1 MPNQDSEREEI
12 KSKLGALVEARIG
25 HVLPAH
31 RLVSLAGQVPLLAK
45 DAGRAKLSD
54 YLSLLKTL
62 PLDARAMQS
71 FIRAATNKESCFFSD
86 APTMESLRKQLLPQ
100 VISRC
105 SLDKRLR
112 VWSAGCSS
120 GEELYTLSILL
131 RELIFDYDSWKVTLL
146 GTDIDADALEKARQ
160 GSYKDRSL
168 RTTSETDRHR
178 FFTRDSKDGSYL
190 LRAFLKQN
198 VQFSLHNLADGSL
211 SPPAP
216 GKFDLILCRN
226 VLVCFPEQR
235 QLAAF
240 ELFRKSLSAGGFW
253 VTAPADPLPKS
264 PFTTTVLPG
273 LLAHTVQG

>member
-1 MPNQDSEREEI
+1 MPNQDSDREEF

-25 HVLPAH
+25 HALPDH
-31 RLVSLAGQVPLLAK
+31 RLASLESQAPQLAK
-45 DAGRAKLSD
+45 DAGRAKLND

-62 PLDARAMQS
+62 PMDAPVMQS
-71 FIRAATNKESCFFSD
+71 FIRAATNKESYFFRD
-86 APTMESLRKQLLPQ
+86 EPTMESLRKHLLPQ

-120 GEELYTLSILL
+120 GEEVYTLSILL
-131 RELIFDYDSWKVTLL
+131 RELIFDYGSWKVTLL
-146 GTDIDADALEKARQ
+146 GTDIDVAALERAKLA
-160 GSYKDRSL
+160 SYKDWSL
-168 RTTSETDRHR
+168 RSTSEADRLR

-190 LRAFLKQN
+190 LRPFFKQN
-198 VQFSLHNLADGSL
+198 VEFALHNLAGGFL
-211 SPPAP
+211 SPPPP

-226 VLVCFPEQR
+226 VLIYFPDER
-235 QLAAF
+235 QLAVF
-240 ELFRKSLSAGGFW
+240 DLFRKSLNAGGFW
-253 VTAPADPLPKS
+253 VTAPADPLPKT